1 MIVIERNQGEK
12 IPYRVSGRKICFD
25 DDLTINLAKRQ
36 QDDPV
41 HIDVCYDG
49 DGELVIGASAG
60 RKYVA
65 ELDIPAKEYETS
77 EAEEREEEDSG
88 SGGDTQMDSGE
99 NLPVAKPLDM
109 NKVQL
114 ALWAID

>member
-1 MIVIERNQGEK
+1 MIVVERNQGEK

-41 HIDVCYDG
+41 HVDICYDR

-65 ELDIPAKEYETS
+65 EIDLPAKEYETVES
-77 EAEEREEEDSG
+77 DTDDEAG
-88 SGGDTQMDSGE
+88 SGDGNGGMQSESGE
-99 NLPVAKPLDM
+99 TAAKPLDM
-109 NKVQL
+109 NKVEL